1 MGAYMGGQ
9 KTNQENK
16 GKIGMQDGRTN
27 TETKDNNQPD
37 TGTELDNQDVEQEKE
52 ELMAVHID
60 PLKTLNNN
68 INLKPII
75 EEINMEENMELTPTT
90 QINNYGVEHVISV
103 AEFFTTIGSA
113 VQKALSNDG
122 KITKDEWLLFAP
134 GLLKI
139 FPFITSIGSVPKEL
153 LDTLTEDE
161 QAQIVEAVK
170 KGIADVT
177 DEKIKEMIPDALN
190 IAVDLQQF
198 MKKYFFPTTSEVVD
212 NG

>member
-1 MGAYMGGQ
+1 
-9 KTNQENK
+9 
-16 GKIGMQDGRTN
+16 MQDGRTN
-27 TETKDNNQPD
+27 TETENNNQPD
-37 TGTELDNQDVEQEKE
+37 TGTELDNQYVEQEKE

-68 INLKPII
+68 INKPII
-75 EEINMEENMELTPTT
+75 EEINMGENMTFQQVP
-90 QINNYGVEHVISV
+90 QINNYGVEHVINV

-153 LDTLTEDE
+153 LDTLTEEE

-198 MKKYFFPTTSEVVD
+198 MKKYFFPTTSEGVD